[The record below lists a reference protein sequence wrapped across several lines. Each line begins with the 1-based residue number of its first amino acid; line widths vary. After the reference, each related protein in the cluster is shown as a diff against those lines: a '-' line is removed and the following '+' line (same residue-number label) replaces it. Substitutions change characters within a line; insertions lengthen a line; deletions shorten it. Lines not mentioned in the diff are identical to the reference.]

1 VNYRYPKG
9 NSGFKTPTPQLM
21 PTANLDF
28 CLASE
33 SVPDTDL
40 QVRHPHG
47 SFCAAKVILFLNS
60 TLKGSGFYR
69 NFLINDL
76 CVINFLQI
84 SVKRLFFR
92 GLLDYELRA
101 FFLYL
106 GESKKPERSNFKSY
120 FIKKNFGKNRYLLR

>member
-1 VNYRYPKG
+1 LKNKKYKGIKGNYTFNSFLFVEIQSLCCCELPLPKG

-21 PTANLDF
+21 LTAPLDF

-69 NFLINDL
+69 NF
-76 CVINFLQI
+76 
-84 SVKRLFFR
+84 
-92 GLLDYELRA
+92 
-101 FFLYL
+101 
-106 GESKKPERSNFKSY
+106 
-120 FIKKNFGKNRYLLR
+120 FG